1 MTVLYGR
8 SARHR
13 GRSGVAEVRGCSES
27 GTAGAQDT
35 AKEVRPGHAPRRH
48 STATCA
54 NLVHRPGRRPESH
67 AIENWLDPVYRRAG
81 RRAYGGPA
89 HGSLAGRVCHSRT
102 GTCPRRLGKA
112 GLGAQAAGGP
122 PGTGRWRGGQ
132 EGPAAWKSARP
143 GRHGERGSERTPEGI
158 WKRRGGISIRYGGA
172 GARGGDRQQI
182 VHCQMQ
188 KNTGYRRR

>member
-54 NLVHRPGRRPESH
+54 NLVHRPGRRPASH

-89 HGSLAGRVCHSRT
+89 HGSLAGRVSFPYRHLSASVGEGR
-102 GTCPRRLGKA
+102 PRC
-112 GLGAQAAGGP
+112 
-122 PGTGRWRGGQ
+122 TGRWRAARHGPLAGR
-132 EGPAAWKSARP
+132 PAAWKSARP
-143 GRHGERGSERTPEGI
+143 SRHGKRDSERTPEGI

-172 GARGGDRQQI
+172 GARGGGRQQI
-182 VHCQMQ
+182 VHCQRQ